1 MNNYY
6 ETVLILN
13 PEIDDEKKEKL
24 FEVIKKIF
32 KRFKGEL
39 ISVDEWGKKRL
50 AYPIKKVREGC
61 YILLQHTIS
70 VEGLREFE
78 RRLKLH
84 DQVMRFQTFRIKK
97 TDIEVKQVED
107 KAEVKD
113 EGKVVKGDVTGTEKE
128 DIKEVAKDA

>member
-24 FEVIKKIF
+24 FETIKKIF

-39 ISVDEWGKKRL
+39 INVDEWGEKRL

-97 TDIEVKQVED
+97 TDIEVKQVEY
-107 KAEVKD
+107 KAEVKEVKD
-113 EGKVVKGDVTGTEKE
+113 DGKDVKGDITETEKE
-128 DIKEVAKDA
+128 EI

>member
-1 MNNYY
+1 MSNYY

-13 PEIDDEKKEKL
+13 PEIDDEKKGKL
-24 FEVIKKIF
+24 FETIKKIF

-50 AYPIKKVREGC
+50 AYPIKKVREGF
-61 YILLQHTIS
+61 YVLLQHTIS

-113 EGKVVKGDVTGTEKE
+113 EGKDVKGDVTETEKD
-128 DIKEVAKDA
+128 DIKEVDRDA